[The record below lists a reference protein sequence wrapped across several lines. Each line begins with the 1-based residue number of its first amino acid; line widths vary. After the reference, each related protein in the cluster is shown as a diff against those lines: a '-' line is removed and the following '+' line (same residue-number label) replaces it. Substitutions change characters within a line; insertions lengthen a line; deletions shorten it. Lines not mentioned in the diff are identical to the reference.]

1 MLTRSSP
8 QVSVV
13 PQAQLELKAHQ
24 KAMVQKCLDFEKDA
38 ATFPYG
44 VVNTPV
50 GSGKTFVMLSLPLL
64 DKHRPTTGNSVW
76 SNIFGKETSREKISG
91 ATMIVVPSHL
101 FSQWQDAIKKF
112 LGSADGPSGL
122 KVKAFSKY
130 ADVINI
136 YQKKDALRDAD
147 VFLVSSL
154 YFNAV
159 ATSIKTMEIN
169 IRRIVFDE
177 LDNMAEMV
185 KEMPAASF
193 YWFVSA
199 TIGSM
204 LKEDHTGHVNM
215 GDKPMLLA
223 KLLTNQ
229 IRVDTDF
236 IREGFSLPA
245 IQNEAIIVPNMPV
258 KAFSAIANHVYRKFN
273 EGKEARDQ
281 IKLDMG
287 IVSALNACDGK
298 TAFLSAKYADITPAP
313 TKNDAHLF
321 EQIKKAWSDAATKM
335 EDTLT
340 DMKKSLDDEG
350 FEREEDSIRR
360 MEKHL
365 DILKL
370 HNEGAG
376 LWEPGPTDL
385 GADERPKMKRLYLLL
400 QELVKQGRKIIL
412 FSEYPRVYNE
422 ITDFMKA
429 KSIGYTDLDAGNE
442 KAMGQAIAKYKE
454 GDASVLLLYSAMFS
468 CGTNLENTTDIILLH
483 KVDKHIEDQIIGRG
497 QRPGRTGPLRV
508 FRLLHE
514 NEK

>member
-1 MLTRSSP
+1 
-8 QVSVV
+8 
-13 PQAQLELKAHQ
+13 
-24 KAMVQKCLDFEKDA
+24 MVQKCLDYEKEA
-38 ATFPYG
+38 ASFPYG

-64 DKHRPTTGNSVW
+64 DKHKPATGNSVW
-76 SNIFGKETSREKISG
+76 SSIFGKETSKEKISG

-112 LGSADGPSGL
+112 LGPAGGPSGL
-122 KVKAFSKY
+122 KVKAFNKY
-130 ADVINI
+130 ADVTNI
-136 YQKKDALRDAD
+136 YHNKDALKEAD
-147 VFLVSSL
+147 VFLISSL
-154 YFNAV
+154 YFNV
-159 ATSIKTMEIN
+159 VSTTIKTMELN

-185 KEMPAASF
+185 KEMPTASF

-204 LKEDHTGHVNM
+204 LKEDHTGHVKM
-215 GDKPMLLA
+215 GGNDVLLA
-223 KLLTNQ
+223 KLLLNQ
-229 IRVDTDF
+229 IRVDGEF

-245 IQNEAIIVPNMPV
+245 IQNEEIIVPNMPV
-258 KAFSAIANHVYRKFN
+258 KAFSAVANHVHRKFN
-273 EGKEARDQ
+273 QGKAASDQ
-281 IKLDMG
+281 MKPDTG

-298 TAFLSAKYADITPAP
+298 TAFLRAKYADITPGP
-313 TKNDAHLF
+313 TKNDAQVF
-321 EQIKKAWSDAATKM
+321 EQIKKAWVEAAGKM
-335 EDTLT
+335 EVTLT
-340 DMKKSLDDEG
+340 DMKKTLDDEG
-350 FEREEDSIRR
+350 IEREKDSIRA
-360 MEKHL
+360 MEKQL
-365 DILKL
+365 DLLKL
-370 HNEGAG
+370 HNEGTG
-376 LWEPGPTDL
+376 LWEPGATDL
-385 GADERPKMKRLYLLL
+385 GMDERPKMKRLYVLL
-400 QELVKQGRKIIL
+400 QELAKQKRKVIL

-429 KSIGYTDLDAGNE
+429 KAIGYTDLDAGNE